1 MFRGLVIIPG
11 IIANVLHPALV
22 FPSIDSMLSF
32 LMDRASVAQW
42 NVVSSLGAAMGAANF
57 QGLISPFKCQLIAA
71 L

>member
-22 FPSIDSMLSF
+22 FPSIGSMLSL

-42 NVVSSLGAAMGAANF
+42 DVVSSFVAVNF
-57 QGLISPFKCQLIAA
+57 QGLISPFKCLRIAA
-71 L
+71 M